1 MTAVTQIATVAKG
14 VIDLIQIGQ
23 EIYQATANAMDAA
36 EQEKE
41 SGADKKA
48 WVLAYIKSIVL
59 ELGKNWDDW
68 IDLISAF
75 IDKIKAAYNAV
86 RSLLD

>member
-1 MTAVTQIATVAKG
+1 MLVFWLGGTIQIATVAKG

-23 EIYQATANAMDAA
+23 EIYEATANAMDAA

-59 ELGKNWDDW
+59 ELGENWD
-68 IDLISAF
+68 
-75 IDKIKAAYNAV
+75 N
-86 RSLLD
+86 

>member
-1 MTAVTQIATVAKG
+1 VAQIQIATVAKG

-23 EIYQATANAMDAA
+23 EIYEATANAMGAA

-41 SGADKKA
+41 PGADKKV

-59 ELGKNWDDW
+59 ELGEIWDNW
-68 IDLISAF
+68 INLISAL

-86 RSLLD
+86 RSLFD

>member
-1 MTAVTQIATVAKG
+1 MNGVTQIATVAKG

-36 EQEKE
+36 EKEKD
-41 SGADKKA
+41 SGADKKL

-59 ELGKNWDDW
+59 EAGENWDKW
-68 IDLISAF
+68 VNLISAF

-86 RSLLD
+86 RSLFD